1 MKSDEIWSLH
11 RDDTLSSDNHTH
23 AELLTK
29 NLSEL
34 GFAAIPVAGD
44 GNCFFHSIN
53 EAISQAVESDSNFH
67 TLLSSKGYDIM
78 SPPEYKVQVLWH
90 LPVEEWLGKRTIY
103 ENYSVRKGWFSNTSF
118 TTGLKTLP

>member
-1 MKSDEIWSLH
+1 M
-11 RDDTLSSDNHTH
+11 
-23 AELLTK
+23 
-29 NLSEL
+29 
-34 GFAAIPVAGD
+34 AGD

-118 TTGLKTLP
+118 TTGLKTLLTF